1 MTGNIPKWRKVYSI
15 LRRWALGAKPGTLFE
30 STVHELAREH
40 GVNHKTVCR
49 AVKFLRLEGI
59 IEARRGIG
67 IKALRVRR
75 GVGAHEQYIAY
86 ICRHGDESEFEI
98 GVQESIVAKANARG
112 FSLRA
117 AEAERVTDIFPLVER
132 GIVAGI
138 IISFYH
144 GKRSLVTAMEKLKA
158 LELPLCTVDE
168 HVEGY
173 DGVVFDNYAMGRMAA
188 LRLSAQKSLRRIL
201 FLFRD
206 SYAEPEYE
214 RERGIRDMLDEQG
227 VPHRRVVWMPADT
240 KMLRGYLASYW
251 ERGLDFDA
259 AYAHTEGSCT
269 GLRGLYKEAG
279 RRPPYVFGVG
289 LQSDLEKQ
297 RMDGV
302 IVPVREVGDA
312 AAEMLFARMKDP
324 NKKLEVRKIEGK
336 VYYYR
341 E

>member
-1 MTGNIPKWRKVYSI
+1 MTGRIAKWQTVYSA
-15 LRRWALGAKPGTLFE
+15 LRRWALEAKPGTRYP
-30 STVHELAREH
+30 STVHKLAREH
-40 GVNHKTVCR
+40 GINHKTVLR
-49 AVKFLRLEGI
+49 AIRVLVMEGI

-75 GVGAHEQYIAY
+75 GVSAHERYIAY
-86 ICRHGDESEFEI
+86 ICRYPDTSEFEI

-112 FSLRA
+112 FSVRTI
-117 AEAERVTDIFPLVER
+117 EAERVGDIIPLVQR
-132 GIVAGI
+132 GMVAGI

-144 GKRSLVTAMEKLKA
+144 GKPSLVAAMKRLEA
-158 LELPLCTVDE
+158 LRLPLCTVDE
-168 HVEGY
+168 HKEGY

-227 VPHRRVVWMPADT
+227 VPHRRVVWMPSDA
-240 KMLRGYLASYW
+240 KILKGYLESYW
-251 ERGLDFDA
+251 KHGLDFDA
-259 AYAHTEGSCT
+259 AYAHTEGTCT
-269 GLRGLYKEAG
+269 GLRLLYKEAG
-279 RRPPYVFGVG
+279 RQPPYVFSVG

-302 IVPVREVGDA
+302 IVPVREVGEA

-324 NKKLEVRKIEGK
+324 DKKLEVRKIEGK